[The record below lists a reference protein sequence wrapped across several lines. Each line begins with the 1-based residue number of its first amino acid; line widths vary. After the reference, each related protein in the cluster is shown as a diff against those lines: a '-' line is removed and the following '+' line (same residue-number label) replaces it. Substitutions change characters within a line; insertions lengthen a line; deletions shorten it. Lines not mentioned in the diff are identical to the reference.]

1 MMLIYQRYHLEYI
14 NIFDAARYLL
24 QALVGRDLQSVLN
37 TITSDSFV
45 HKDLFLNVLLISILI
60 KIDF

>member
-1 MMLIYQRYHLEYI
+1 MMLIYQRYHFEYI

-24 QALVGRDLQSVLN
+24 QALVGRDLQSVLS